1 MRLNDYM
8 SATFPGLLL
17 SPPLFYR
24 WPIGIRFELGKEEL
38 GSTYDE
44 VALRR
49 ACTLYE
55 AVFRPSDLAFIVSGL
70 VRYVTLSKDAIRSR
84 SSRYRRHRPTVFQLS
99 RRYSLGLRG
108 SAGRERLVTEE
119 DDLREITTFRRTEIA
134 ARGIN
139 YQFILKAKV
148 NADHYTRR
156 PSTDDRI
163 YFVNRTRN
171 IILHM
176 YDDRGMDLVA
186 PSRSD
191 LQAIYDEHKNWIL
204 DYDSERIV
212 ETFE

>member
-1 MRLNDYM
+1 M
-8 SATFPGLLL
+8 SATFPGLSL

-38 GSTYDE
+38 GSSYGE

-55 AVFRPSDLAFIVSGL
+55 AVFRPSDRAFIVSGL
-70 VRYVTLSKDAIRSR
+70 ARYVTLSKDAIGSR

-108 SAGRERLVTEE
+108 SVGRERLVSNE
-119 DDLREITTFRRTEIA
+119 DHLREIITFRWTEIV
-134 ARGIN
+134 ARKIN
-139 YQFILKAKV
+139 YQFILKAKA
-148 NADHYTRR
+148 NADYYTRR

-186 PSRSD
+186 ASRNN
-191 LQAIYDEHKNWIL
+191 LQGIYDEHKNWIL
-204 DYDSERIV
+204 DHDRNRIV

>member
-8 SATFPGLLL
+8 SAAFPGLLL
-17 SPPLFYR
+17 RPPLFYR

-44 VALRR
+44 VALSR

-55 AVFRPSDLAFIVSGL
+55 AVFRPSDLAFIVSGM
-70 VRYVTLSKDAIRSR
+70 VRYVTLSKDAIASR
-84 SSRYRRHRPTVFQLS
+84 SSRYRRHRPTVFQIS

-119 DDLREITTFRRTEIA
+119 DDLREITTFRWTEIA
-134 ARGIN
+134 ARRIN
-139 YQFILKAKV
+139 YQFILKAKA
-148 NADHYTRR
+148 NANYYTRR

-163 YFVNRTRN
+163 YFVNRTRK

-176 YDDRGMDLVA
+176 YDDRGMDLIA
-186 PSRSD
+186 ANRSD
-191 LQAIYDEHKNWIL
+191 LQPIYDEHKNWIL
-204 DYDSERIV
+204 DYDRKRIA
-212 ETFE
+212 ETFD

>member
-8 SATFPGLLL
+8 SATFPGLRL

-24 WPIGIRFELGKEEL
+24 WPIGIRFELGKEEA
-38 GSTYDE
+38 GSTYNE

-49 ACTLYE
+49 ACSLYE
-55 AVFRPSDLAFIVSGL
+55 AVFGPSDLAFVVSGL
-70 VRYVTLSKDAIRSR
+70 ARNVTLSKDASRSR
-84 SSRYRRHRPTVFQLS
+84 SGRYRRHRPTVFQLS

-108 SAGRERLVTEE
+108 PAGRERLASEE
-119 DDLREITTFRRTEIA
+119 DDLREIITFRWTEIA
-134 ARGIN
+134 ARRIN
-139 YQFILKAKV
+139 YQFILKAKA
-148 NADHYTRR
+148 NANYYSRR

-186 PSRSD
+186 ASRSD
-191 LQAIYDEHKNWIL
+191 LQTIYDEHKSWIL
-204 DYDSERIV
+204 DYDRKRMV
-212 ETFE
+212 ETFD